1 MNSCVV
7 IKMKVNDIQEI
18 IKEKKVEEIALQF
31 TDMVGVLHTLWVPS
45 TVFTQVLEEG
55 IHTDGSSLAK
65 MVDVSKSDVKLVPDP
80 RSFVIL
86 PPELFPNRIARVIC
100 DIYKPDSDKP
110 FDLDPRFV
118 LKKTLNNLR
127 ENLGSFVSVA
137 ASSEIEFFL
146 FDKTDDGGI
155 RLIDEAGYLAS
166 PPSDRGAS
174 LRLEITKALRQI
186 GVLIEKHHHEVP
198 HGKSEFNLPYSDA
211 LNMADTIYLIK
222 FIIKLMADRAGLIAS
237 FMPKPFHGEY
247 GAGLHTHINLRDEE
261 KNTNLFSNNEPS
273 KKLSPLARNFLAGI
287 LKHAKALAGLTNPS
301 VNSYKRLVPGWEAPV
316 YISWANYN
324 RSTLIRIPPGNQK
337 AARLEYRPTDGSCN
351 FYIAY
356 AGLISAGLDGIQNEL
371 SPPDPVEANIY
382 DMNPQERESKGI
394 AMLPGNLGEAIHE
407 FEQDTYFQEA
417 LGPNFVQ
424 KYVDIKK
431 EEWKKFSVYVH
442 EWERKMYLD
451 V

>member
-1 MNSCVV
+1 M
-7 IKMKVNDIQEI
+7 
-18 IKEKKVEEIALQF
+18 EKNVEEVALQF
-31 TDMVGVLHTLWVPS
+31 IDLIGVLHTLWIPS
-45 TVFTQVLEEG
+45 TVFSQACEEG

-65 MVDVSKSDVKLVPDP
+65 MVDVSRSDVKLVPDMN
-80 RSFVIL
+80 SFVVL

-100 DIYKPDSDKP
+100 DIYKPDSNKP

-118 LKKTLNNLR
+118 LKKSIDDLKAT
-127 ENLGSFVSVA
+127 LGSSVGVA
-137 ASSEIEFFL
+137 TSSEIEFFL
-146 FDKTDDGGI
+146 FDKTKEGKI
-155 RLIDEAGYLAS
+155 KLIDQAGYLAS
-166 PPSDRGAS
+166 PPADRGAQ
-174 LRLEITKALRQI
+174 LRLEITKALRTI

-198 HGKSEFNLPYSDA
+198 HGKSELNLPYSDA
-211 LNMADTIYLIK
+211 LSMADTIYLVK
-222 FIIKLMADRAGLIAS
+222 FIVKLMADKAGFIAS

-261 KNTNLFSNNEPS
+261 KKSNLFSNSDSSE
-273 KKLSPLARNFLAGI
+273 KLSPLAKNFLAGI

-324 RSTLIRIPPGNQK
+324 RSTLIRIPPGNPK

-351 FYIAY
+351 FYLAY
-356 AGLISAGLDGIQNEL
+356 AGLISAGMDGIQNEL

-382 DMNPQERESKGI
+382 DMSPQERINRGI

-407 FEQDTYFQEA
+407 FEQDTYFKEA
-417 LGPNFVQ
+417 LGSSFVQ
-424 KYVDIKK
+424 KYVDIKR
-431 EEWKKFSVYVH
+431 EEWKKFSVFVH

>member
-1 MNSCVV
+1 
-7 IKMKVNDIQEI
+7 MKINNILNVM
-18 IKEKKVEEIALQF
+18 KEKNVEEVALQF
-31 TDMVGVLHTLWVPS
+31 TDLLGVLHTLWVPS
-45 TVFTQVLEEG
+45 TVFPQILEEG

-80 RSFVIL
+80 NSFIVL
-86 PPELFPNRIARVIC
+86 PPDLFPYRIGRVIC
-100 DIYKPDSDKP
+100 DIYEPDSDKP

-118 LKKTLNNLR
+118 LKKALDNINKT
-127 ENLGSFVSVA
+127 LGSSVIVA

-146 FDKTDDGGI
+146 FDKTEEGKI
-155 RLIDEAGYLAS
+155 KLIDDAGYLAS
-166 PPSDRGAS
+166 PPADRGAL
-174 LRLEITKALRQI
+174 LRLEITKALREI

-222 FIIKLMADRAGLIAS
+222 FVVKLMADRAGFIAS

-261 KNTNLFSNNEPS
+261 KNSNLFSNSDSS
-273 KKLSPLARNFLAGI
+273 KNLSPLAKNFLAGI

-324 RSTLIRIPPGNQK
+324 RSTLIRIPPGNPK

-351 FYIAY
+351 FYLAY
-356 AGLISAGLDGIQNEL
+356 AGLISAGMDGIQNES
-371 SPPDPVEANIY
+371 SPPDPVEENIY
-382 DMNPQERESKGI
+382 DMTPQERISRGI
-394 AMLPGNLGEAIHE
+394 TMLPGNLGEAIHE
-407 FEQDTYFQEA
+407 FEKDTYFKEA
-417 LGPNFVQ
+417 LGQNFVQ
-424 KYVDIKK
+424 KYVEIKK